1 MNVPHIQPIKVT
13 EYETK
18 QSKYSHCGKLPIRS
32 IVLGP
37 SGSGKTVLLTNL
49 ILDIYKGCF
58 SRIYIFSP
66 SINVDQTWA
75 PVKKYI
81 EDHDLCGDEERCLFD
96 HYDPEELE
104 NIIDTQRRVVEY
116 MKSKKKKKL
125 YQILILVDDF
135 ADDPSFSRNSK
146 LLHSLFTRGGIQ

>member
-66 SINVDQTWA
+66 SINVDQTWS

-81 EDHDLCGDEERCLFD
+81 DDHELCGKDETCLAD
-96 HYDPEELE
+96 DYDPEELE
-104 NIIDTQRRVVEY
+104 T
-116 MKSKKKKKL
+116 
-125 YQILILVDDF
+125 
-135 ADDPSFSRNSK
+135 
-146 LLHSLFTRGGIQ
+146 

>member
-58 SRIYIFSP
+58 SRVYIFSP

-75 PVKKYI
+75 PVKNTLKNMIYVVMK
-81 EDHDLCGDEERCLFD
+81 RNVCL
-96 HYDPEELE
+96 
-104 NIIDTQRRVVEY
+104 IITTR
-116 MKSKKKKKL
+116 KSLK
-125 YQILILVDDF
+125 
-135 ADDPSFSRNSK
+135 
-146 LLHSLFTRGGIQ
+146 T